1 LNLKLT
7 YSQPQP
13 QEAAVA
19 AQAQQSY
26 QFTPQSMAS
35 SFLRQY
41 GPAAIAAGSALFRP
55 MQSYGGEQAQTRARA
70 DNLAVADANRVRPH
84 PSSSAASSSS
94 SSPNASNNVDPFVI
108 APRTTTPS
116 PRPDQSFVGGL
127 GFEQIQPGEAAGYP
141 AESGREK
148 LRELLSER
156 RSSSWWFWSGH
167 EQDGRTPATTS
178 SARKND

>member
-1 LNLKLT
+1 
-7 YSQPQP
+7 
-13 QEAAVA
+13 
-19 AQAQQSY
+19 
-26 QFTPQSMAS
+26 MAS

-41 GPAAIAAGSALFRP
+41 GPAAMAAGAALFRP

-70 DNLAVADANRVRPH
+70 DNLAAFDANRDRPY
-84 PSSSAASSSS
+84 PPSSAASSSS
-94 SSPNASNNVDPFVI
+94 STPNTFNYPDPLASVS
-108 APRTTTPS
+108 RTVTPS

-148 LRELLSER
+148 LRELVSDR
-156 RSSSWWFWSGH
+156 RSSSWWFWSAQG
-167 EQDGRTPATTS
+167 EEGSTPATTS